1 LAKRHISSAVSQ
13 TSRITLLDASE
24 LKVRFNDNEVLK
36 SASLTIRDGDHL
48 GMVGRN
54 GCGKSTFL
62 KILAGIAQADD
73 GKVTPRSGLGIGYLP
88 QGLEASDG
96 ASVLDTIRGGAA
108 HSFNLLDEYESL
120 PADSNRQTELEQQIA
135 TADAWNIETR
145 IETAMMHLNTPAADR
160 LMGTLSGGE
169 KRRVALCRAIVSN
182 PDLLILDE
190 PTNHL
195 DTDSIEWMAQYL
207 KKFRGAFLV
216 ATHDRYFLDEICNHI
231 VELQAGRF
239 HTHKGNYSDYLESN
253 LARMENEQA
262 IDLKRKRFLRRELDW
277 IRRGPKARTTK
288 AKFRVDKFHSIK
300 NTQGSDKELS
310 MDLII
315 PPPGQLANRVV
326 DLINVSLELGGRELI
341 ERFDFKFEAGMRIGI
356 CGRNGLGKTSLLRI
370 VLGQLAPTGGS
381 QKTGVLTQFN
391 YVDQERV
398 QLDPEKTLLQ
408 EVAEG
413 ADTIPFGNGKLAIR
427 AYLQRFGFDPKRINM
442 KVKSLS
448 GGEKSRLLLARI
460 LKHGGNFLIMDEPTN
475 DLDLPTLRLLE
486 EALLAFSGCVL
497 VVSHDRYFLNRVC
510 TGIIAFE
517 GDGLV
522 TYNEGD
528 YEYYRE
534 KLAERKMRLAKRLV
548 ATQANA
554 GSSRAPEAKPR
565 KMTWKEK
572 AELEGME
579 AAILKAEEAVTRIES
594 LFADP
599 EFHSKLGAK
608 TIELT
613 SELETAK
620 KHGTTLYAR
629 WEELE
634 AIRAANEKP

>member
-1 LAKRHISSAVSQ
+1 M
-13 TSRITLLDASE
+13 LDASE
-24 LKVRFNDNEVLK
+24 LKVRFNENEVLK

-62 KILAGIAQADD
+62 KILAGIAHADD
-73 GKVTPRSGLGIGYLP
+73 GKVTLRTGLGIGYLP
-88 QGLEASDG
+88 QGFNASDG
-96 ASVLDTIRGGAA
+96 VSVLDTIRDGAE
-108 HSFNLLDEYESL
+108 HSFNLLDEYEAL
-120 PADSNRQTELEQQIA
+120 PADSNRQTELEQQIVA
-135 TADAWNIETR
+135 ADAWNIETR

-169 KRRVALCRAIVSN
+169 KRRVALCRSIVSN

-262 IDLKRKRFLRRELDW
+262 IELKRKRFLHRELDW

-300 NTQGSDKELS
+300 NTQSPDRELS

-326 DLINVSLELGGRELI
+326 DLINISLELGGRELI
-341 ERFDFKFEAGMRIGI
+341 EQFDFKFEAGMRIGI

-370 VLGQLAPTGGS
+370 VLGQLAPTSGS

-398 QLDPEKTLLQ
+398 QIDPEKTLLQ

-413 ADTIPFGNGKLAIR
+413 ADTISFGNGKLAIR

-517 GDGLV
+517 GDGQV
-522 TYNEGD
+522 AYNEGD

-534 KLAERKMRLAKRLV
+534 KFATRKKRLTKPPV

-554 GSSRAPEAKPR
+554 ESSSAPEAKPR

-579 AAILKAEEAVTRIES
+579 AAILKDEESVTRIES

-599 EFHSKLGAK
+599 EFHSKHGAK

-620 KHGTTLYAR
+620 KQSAALYAR

-634 AIRAANEKP
+634 ALRAANEKS

>member
-1 LAKRHISSAVSQ
+1 M
-13 TSRITLLDASE
+13 LDASE

-62 KILAGIAQADD
+62 KILAGITQADD

-88 QGLEASDG
+88 QGLDASDG
-96 ASVLDTIRGGAA
+96 VSVLDTIRDGAA

-182 PDLLILDE
+182 PDFLILDE

-216 ATHDRYFLDEICNHI
+216 ATHDRYFLDETCNHI
-231 VELQAGRF
+231 VEVQAGRF

-262 IDLKRKRFLRRELDW
+262 TELKRKRFLRRELDW

-300 NTQGSDKELS
+300 NTQGPDKELS

-341 ERFDFKFEAGMRIGI
+341 KRFDFKFEASMRIGI

-413 ADTIPFGNGKLAIR
+413 ADTIPFGNGKLTIR

-522 TYNEGD
+522 AYNEGD

-534 KLAERKMRLAKRLV
+534 KLAERKMRLAKRPV

-579 AAILKAEEAVTRIES
+579 AAILKAEEAVARIES

-599 EFHSKLGAK
+599 EFHSKHGAK

-620 KHGTTLYAR
+620 KQGAALYAR

>member
-1 LAKRHISSAVSQ
+1 MSQ
-13 TSRITLLDASE
+13 SPRITLLDASE

-62 KILAGIAQADD
+62 KILAGITQADD

-88 QGLEASDG
+88 QGLDASDG
-96 ASVLDTIRGGAA
+96 VSVLDTIRDGAA

-182 PDLLILDE
+182 PDFLILDE

-216 ATHDRYFLDEICNHI
+216 ATHDRYFLDETCNHI

-262 IDLKRKRFLRRELDW
+262 IELKRKRFLRRELDW

-300 NTQGSDKELS
+300 NTQGPDKELS

-341 ERFDFKFEAGMRIGI
+341 ERFDFKFEASMRIGI

-522 TYNEGD
+522 AYNEGD

-534 KLAERKMRLAKRLV
+534 KLAERKMRLAKRPV

-579 AAILKAEEAVTRIES
+579 AAILKAEEAVARIES

-599 EFHSKLGAK
+599 EFHSKHGAK

-620 KHGTTLYAR
+620 KQGAALYAR

-634 AIRAANEKP
+634 AIWAANEKP

>member
-1 LAKRHISSAVSQ
+1 MSQ
-13 TSRITLLDASE
+13 PPRITLLDASE
-24 LKVRFNDNEVLK
+24 LKVRFNENEVLK

-62 KILAGIAQADD
+62 KILAGIAHADD
-73 GKVTPRSGLGIGYLP
+73 GKVTLRTGLGIGYLP
-88 QGLEASDG
+88 QGLNASDG
-96 ASVLDTIRGGAA
+96 VSVLDTIRDGAE
-108 HSFNLLDEYESL
+108 HSFNLLDEYEAL
-120 PADSNRQTELEQQIA
+120 PADSNRQTELEQQIVA
-135 TADAWNIETR
+135 ADAWNIETR
-145 IETAMMHLNTPAADR
+145 IETAMMHLNTPASDR

-169 KRRVALCRAIVSN
+169 KRRVALCRSIVSN

-262 IDLKRKRFLRRELDW
+262 IELKRKRFLHRELDW

-300 NTQGSDKELS
+300 NTQSPDRELS

-326 DLINVSLELGGRELI
+326 DLNNVSLELGGRELI
-341 ERFDFKFEAGMRIGI
+341 EQFDFKFEAGMRIGI

-370 VLGQLAPTGGS
+370 VLGQLAPTSGS

-413 ADTIPFGNGKLAIR
+413 ADTISFGNGKLAIR

-517 GDGLV
+517 GDGQV
-522 TYNEGD
+522 AYNEGD

-534 KLAERKMRLAKRLV
+534 KLATRKKRLAKLPV

-554 GSSRAPEAKPR
+554 ESSRAPEAKPR

-579 AAILKAEEAVTRIES
+579 AAILKDEESVARIES

-599 EFHSKLGAK
+599 EFHSKHGAK
-608 TIELT
+608 TSELT

-620 KHGTTLYAR
+620 KQSAALYAR

-634 AIRAANEKP
+634 ALRAANEKS

>member
-1 LAKRHISSAVSQ
+1 MSQ
-13 TSRITLLDASE
+13 SPRITLLDASE

-88 QGLEASDG
+88 QGLDASDG
-96 ASVLDTIRGGAA
+96 VSVLDTIRDGAA

-182 PDLLILDE
+182 PDFLILDE

-216 ATHDRYFLDEICNHI
+216 ATHDRYFLDETCNHI

-262 IDLKRKRFLRRELDW
+262 IELKRKRFLRRELDW

-300 NTQGSDKELS
+300 NTQGPDKELS

-341 ERFDFKFEAGMRIGI
+341 ERFDFKFEASMRIGI

-413 ADTIPFGNGKLAIR
+413 ADTIPFGNGKLTIR

-522 TYNEGD
+522 AYNEGD

-534 KLAERKMRLAKRLV
+534 KLAERKMRLAKRPV

-579 AAILKAEEAVTRIES
+579 AAILKAEEAVARIES

-599 EFHSKLGAK
+599 EFHSKHGAK

-620 KHGTTLYAR
+620 KHGAALYAR

>member
-1 LAKRHISSAVSQ
+1 MSQ
-13 TSRITLLDASE
+13 SSRITLLDASE

-62 KILAGIAQADD
+62 KILAGITQADD

-88 QGLEASDG
+88 QGLDASDG
-96 ASVLDTIRGGAA
+96 VSVLDTIRDGAA

-135 TADAWNIETR
+135 AADAWNIETR

-169 KRRVALCRAIVSN
+169 KRRVALCRSIVSN

-216 ATHDRYFLDEICNHI
+216 ATHDRYFLDETCNHI

-262 IDLKRKRFLRRELDW
+262 IELKRKRFLHRELDW

-300 NTQGSDKELS
+300 NTQSPDRELS

-341 ERFDFKFEAGMRIGI
+341 EQFDFKFEAGMRIGI

-534 KLAERKMRLAKRLV
+534 KLAERKMRLAKRPV

-579 AAILKAEEAVTRIES
+579 TAILKAEEAVARIES

-599 EFHSKLGAK
+599 EFHSKHGAK

-620 KHGTTLYAR
+620 KQGAALYAR

>member
-1 LAKRHISSAVSQ
+1 MSQ
-13 TSRITLLDASE
+13 PPRITLLDASE

-62 KILAGIAQADD
+62 KILAGITQADD

-88 QGLEASDG
+88 QGLDASDG
-96 ASVLDTIRGGAA
+96 VSVLDTIRDGAA

-182 PDLLILDE
+182 PDFLILDE

-216 ATHDRYFLDEICNHI
+216 ATHDRYFLDETCNHI

-262 IDLKRKRFLRRELDW
+262 IELKRKRFLRRELDW

-300 NTQGSDKELS
+300 NTQGPDKELS

-341 ERFDFKFEAGMRIGI
+341 ERFDFKFEASMRIGI

-413 ADTIPFGNGKLAIR
+413 ADTIPFGNGKLTIR

-522 TYNEGD
+522 AYNEGD

-534 KLAERKMRLAKRLV
+534 KLAERKMRLAKRPV

-579 AAILKAEEAVTRIES
+579 AAILKAEEAVARIES

-599 EFHSKLGAK
+599 EFHSKHGAK

-620 KHGTTLYAR
+620 KQGAALYAR

-634 AIRAANEKP
+634 AIWAANEKP

>member
-1 LAKRHISSAVSQ
+1 MDPAEGLFFDSIVKSFGGTHALSGVS
-13 TSRITLLDASE
+13 
-24 LKVRFNDNEVLK
+24 LKVRRGEIVAL
-36 SASLTIRDGDHL
+36 L
-48 GMVGRN
+48 GEN
-54 GCGKSTFL
+54 GAGKSTFL

-88 QGLEASDG
+88 QGLDASDDV
-96 ASVLDTIRGGAA
+96 SVLDTIRDGAA

-182 PDLLILDE
+182 PDFLILDE

-216 ATHDRYFLDEICNHI
+216 ATHDRYFLDETCNHI

-262 IDLKRKRFLRRELDW
+262 IELKRKRFLRRELDW

-300 NTQGSDKELS
+300 NTQGPDKELS

-341 ERFDFKFEAGMRIGI
+341 ERFDFKFEASMRIGI

-391 YVDQERV
+391 YMDQERV

-413 ADTIPFGNGKLAIR
+413 ADTIPFGNGKLTIR

-522 TYNEGD
+522 AYNEGD

-534 KLAERKMRLAKRLV
+534 KLAERKMRLAKRPV

-554 GSSRAPEAKPR
+554 GSSHAPEAKPR

-579 AAILKAEEAVTRIES
+579 AAILKAEEAVARIES

-599 EFHSKLGAK
+599 EFHSKHGAK

-620 KHGTTLYAR
+620 KQGAALYAR

>member
-1 LAKRHISSAVSQ
+1 MSQ
-13 TSRITLLDASE
+13 PPRITLLDASE
-24 LKVRFNDNEVLK
+24 LKVRFNENEVLK

-62 KILAGIAQADD
+62 KILAGIAHADD
-73 GKVTPRSGLGIGYLP
+73 GKVTLRTGLGIGYLP
-88 QGLEASDG
+88 QGLNASDG
-96 ASVLDTIRGGAA
+96 VSVLDTIRDGAE
-108 HSFNLLDEYESL
+108 HSFNLLDEYEAL

-135 TADAWNIETR
+135 AADAWNIETR
-145 IETAMMHLNTPAADR
+145 IETAMMHLNTPASDR

-169 KRRVALCRAIVSN
+169 KRRVALCRSIVSN

-262 IDLKRKRFLRRELDW
+262 IELKRKRFLHRELDW

-300 NTQGSDKELS
+300 NTQSPDRELS

-326 DLINVSLELGGRELI
+326 DLNNVSLELGGRELI
-341 ERFDFKFEAGMRIGI
+341 EQFDFKFEAGMRIGI

-370 VLGQLAPTGGS
+370 VLGQLAPTSGS

-398 QLDPEKTLLQ
+398 QIDPEKTLLQ

-413 ADTIPFGNGKLAIR
+413 ADTISFGNGKLAIR

-517 GDGLV
+517 GDGQV
-522 TYNEGD
+522 AYNEGD

-534 KLAERKMRLAKRLV
+534 KLATRKKRLAKLPV
-548 ATQANA
+548 ATQTNA
-554 GSSRAPEAKPR
+554 ESSRAPEAKPR

-579 AAILKAEEAVTRIES
+579 AAILKDEESVARIES

-599 EFHSKLGAK
+599 EFHSKHGAK
-608 TIELT
+608 TSELT
-613 SELETAK
+613 IELETAK
-620 KHGTTLYAR
+620 KQSAALYAR

-634 AIRAANEKP
+634 ALRAANEKS

>member
-1 LAKRHISSAVSQ
+1 M
-13 TSRITLLDASE
+13 LDASE

-88 QGLEASDG
+88 QGLDASDG
-96 ASVLDTIRGGAA
+96 VSVLDTIRDGAA

-182 PDLLILDE
+182 PDFLILDE

-216 ATHDRYFLDEICNHI
+216 ATHDRYFLDETCNHI

-262 IDLKRKRFLRRELDW
+262 IELKRKRFLRRELDW

-300 NTQGSDKELS
+300 NTQGPDKELS

-341 ERFDFKFEAGMRIGI
+341 ERFDFKFEASMRIGI

-413 ADTIPFGNGKLAIR
+413 ADTIPFGNGKLTIR

-522 TYNEGD
+522 AYNEGD

-534 KLAERKMRLAKRLV
+534 KLAERKMRLAKRPV

-579 AAILKAEEAVTRIES
+579 AAILKAEEAVARIES

-599 EFHSKLGAK
+599 EFHSKHGAK

-620 KHGTTLYAR
+620 KQGAALYAR

>member
-1 LAKRHISSAVSQ
+1 MSQ
-13 TSRITLLDASE
+13 PPRITLLDASE

-88 QGLEASDG
+88 QGLDASDG
-96 ASVLDTIRGGAA
+96 VSVLDTIRDGAA

-182 PDLLILDE
+182 PDFLILDE

-216 ATHDRYFLDEICNHI
+216 ATHDRYFLDETCNHI

-239 HTHKGNYSDYLESN
+239 QTHKGNYSDYLESN

-262 IDLKRKRFLRRELDW
+262 IELKRKRFLRRELDW

-300 NTQGSDKELS
+300 NTQGPDKELS

-341 ERFDFKFEAGMRIGI
+341 ERFDFKFEASMRIGI

-391 YVDQERV
+391 YMDQERV

-413 ADTIPFGNGKLAIR
+413 ADTIPFGNGKLTIR

-522 TYNEGD
+522 AYNEGD

-534 KLAERKMRLAKRLV
+534 KLAERKMRLAKRPV

-554 GSSRAPEAKPR
+554 GSSHAPEAKPR

-579 AAILKAEEAVTRIES
+579 AAILKAEEAVARIES

-599 EFHSKLGAK
+599 EFHSKHGAK

-620 KHGTTLYAR
+620 KQGAALYAR

>member
-1 LAKRHISSAVSQ
+1 M
-13 TSRITLLDASE
+13 LDASE

-88 QGLEASDG
+88 QGLDASDG
-96 ASVLDTIRGGAA
+96 VSVLDTIRDGAA

-182 PDLLILDE
+182 PDFLILDE

-216 ATHDRYFLDEICNHI
+216 ATHDRYFLDETCNHI

-262 IDLKRKRFLRRELDW
+262 IELKRKRFLRRELDW

-300 NTQGSDKELS
+300 NTQGPDKELS

-341 ERFDFKFEAGMRIGI
+341 ERFDFKFEASMRIGI

-413 ADTIPFGNGKLAIR
+413 ADTIPFGNGKLTIR

-522 TYNEGD
+522 AYNEGD

-534 KLAERKMRLAKRLV
+534 KLAERKMRLAKRPV

-554 GSSRAPEAKPR
+554 GSSHAPEAKPR

-579 AAILKAEEAVTRIES
+579 AAILKAEEAVARIES

-599 EFHSKLGAK
+599 EFHSKHGAK

-613 SELETAK
+613 SELETSK
-620 KHGTTLYAR
+620 KQGAALYAR

>member
-1 LAKRHISSAVSQ
+1 VSQ
-13 TSRITLLDASE
+13 PPRITLLDASE

-88 QGLEASDG
+88 QGLDASDG
-96 ASVLDTIRGGAA
+96 VSVLDTIRDGAA

-182 PDLLILDE
+182 PDFLILDE

-216 ATHDRYFLDEICNHI
+216 ATHDRYFLDETCNHI

-262 IDLKRKRFLRRELDW
+262 IELKRKRFLRRELDW

-300 NTQGSDKELS
+300 NTQGPDKELS

-341 ERFDFKFEAGMRIGI
+341 KRFDFKFEASMRIGI

-413 ADTIPFGNGKLAIR
+413 ADTIPFGNGKLTIR

-522 TYNEGD
+522 AYNEGD

-534 KLAERKMRLAKRLV
+534 KLAERKMRLAKRPV

-554 GSSRAPEAKPR
+554 GSSHAPEAKPR

-579 AAILKAEEAVTRIES
+579 AAILKAEEAVARIES

-599 EFHSKLGAK
+599 EFHSKHGAK

-620 KHGTTLYAR
+620 KQGAALYAR

>member
-1 LAKRHISSAVSQ
+1 MSQ
-13 TSRITLLDASE
+13 PPRITLLDASE
-24 LKVRFNDNEVLK
+24 LKVRFNENEVLK

-62 KILAGIAQADD
+62 KILAGIAHADD
-73 GKVTPRSGLGIGYLP
+73 GKVTLRTGLGIGYLP
-88 QGLEASDG
+88 QGLNASDG
-96 ASVLDTIRGGAA
+96 VSVLDTIRDGAE
-108 HSFNLLDEYESL
+108 HSFNLLDEYEAL
-120 PADSNRQTELEQQIA
+120 PADSNRQTELEQQIVA
-135 TADAWNIETR
+135 ADAWNIETR
-145 IETAMMHLNTPAADR
+145 IETAMMHLNTPASDR

-169 KRRVALCRAIVSN
+169 KRRVALCRSIVSN

-262 IDLKRKRFLRRELDW
+262 IELKRKRFLHRELDW

-300 NTQGSDKELS
+300 NTQSPDRELS

-326 DLINVSLELGGRELI
+326 DLNNVSLELGGRELI
-341 ERFDFKFEAGMRIGI
+341 EQFDFKFEAGMRIGI

-370 VLGQLAPTGGS
+370 VLGQLAPTSGS

-413 ADTIPFGNGKLAIR
+413 ADTISFGNGKLAIR

-517 GDGLV
+517 GDGQV
-522 TYNEGD
+522 AYNEGD

-534 KLAERKMRLAKRLV
+534 KLASRKKRLAKLPV

-554 GSSRAPEAKPR
+554 ESSRAPEAKPR

-579 AAILKAEEAVTRIES
+579 AAILKDEESVTRIES

-599 EFHSKLGAK
+599 EFHSKHGAK
-608 TIELT
+608 TSELT
-613 SELETAK
+613 IELETAK
-620 KHGTTLYAR
+620 KQSAALYAR

-634 AIRAANEKP
+634 ALRTANEKS

>member
-1 LAKRHISSAVSQ
+1 MSQ
-13 TSRITLLDASE
+13 SPRITLLDASE

-88 QGLEASDG
+88 QGLDASDDV
-96 ASVLDTIRGGAA
+96 SVLDTIRDGAA

-182 PDLLILDE
+182 PDFLILDE

-216 ATHDRYFLDEICNHI
+216 ATHDRYFLDETCNHI

-262 IDLKRKRFLRRELDW
+262 IELKRKRFLRRELDW

-300 NTQGSDKELS
+300 NTQGPDKELS

-341 ERFDFKFEAGMRIGI
+341 ERFDFKFEASMRIGI

-522 TYNEGD
+522 AYNEGD

-534 KLAERKMRLAKRLV
+534 KLAERKMRLAKRPV

-579 AAILKAEEAVTRIES
+579 AAILKAEEAVARIES

-599 EFHSKLGAK
+599 EFHSKHGAK

-620 KHGTTLYAR
+620 KQGAALYTR

>member
-1 LAKRHISSAVSQ
+1 MSQ
-13 TSRITLLDASE
+13 SPRITLLDASE

-62 KILAGIAQADD
+62 KILAGITQADD

-88 QGLEASDG
+88 QGLDASDG
-96 ASVLDTIRGGAA
+96 VSVLDTIRDGAA

-182 PDLLILDE
+182 PDFLILDE

-216 ATHDRYFLDEICNHI
+216 ATHDRYFLDETCNHI

-262 IDLKRKRFLRRELDW
+262 IELKRKRFLRRELDW

-300 NTQGSDKELS
+300 NTQGPDKELS

-341 ERFDFKFEAGMRIGI
+341 ERFDFKFEASMRIGI

-413 ADTIPFGNGKLAIR
+413 ADTIPFGNGKLTIR

-522 TYNEGD
+522 AYNEGD

-534 KLAERKMRLAKRLV
+534 KLAERKMRLAKRPV

-579 AAILKAEEAVTRIES
+579 AAILKAEEAVARIES

-599 EFHSKLGAK
+599 EFHSKHGAK

-620 KHGTTLYAR
+620 KQGAALYAR

>member
-1 LAKRHISSAVSQ
+1 MSQ
-13 TSRITLLDASE
+13 SPRITLLDASE

-88 QGLEASDG
+88 QGLDASDG
-96 ASVLDTIRGGAA
+96 VSVLDTIRDGAA

-182 PDLLILDE
+182 PDFLILDE

-216 ATHDRYFLDEICNHI
+216 ATHDRYFLDETCNHI

-262 IDLKRKRFLRRELDW
+262 IELKRKRFLRRELDW

-300 NTQGSDKELS
+300 NTQGPDKELS

-341 ERFDFKFEAGMRIGI
+341 ERFDFKFEASMRIGI

-413 ADTIPFGNGKLAIR
+413 ADTIPFGNGKLTIR

-522 TYNEGD
+522 AYNEGD

-534 KLAERKMRLAKRLV
+534 KLAERKMRLAKRPV

-554 GSSRAPEAKPR
+554 GSSRASEAKPR

-579 AAILKAEEAVTRIES
+579 AAILKAEEAVARIES

-599 EFHSKLGAK
+599 EFHSKHGAK

-620 KHGTTLYAR
+620 KQGAALYAR

>member
-1 LAKRHISSAVSQ
+1 MSQ

-534 KLAERKMRLAKRLV
+534 KLAERKMRLAKRPV

-579 AAILKAEEAVTRIES
+579 AAILKAEEAVARIES

-599 EFHSKLGAK
+599 EFHSKHGAK

-620 KHGTTLYAR
+620 KQGAALYAR

>member
-1 LAKRHISSAVSQ
+1 MSQ
-13 TSRITLLDASE
+13 PPRITLLDASE
-24 LKVRFNDNEVLK
+24 LKVRFNENEVLK

-62 KILAGIAQADD
+62 KILAGIAHADD
-73 GKVTPRSGLGIGYLP
+73 GKVTLRTGLGIGYLP
-88 QGLEASDG
+88 QGLNASDG
-96 ASVLDTIRGGAA
+96 VSVLDTIRDGAE
-108 HSFNLLDEYESL
+108 HSFNLLDEYEAL
-120 PADSNRQTELEQQIA
+120 PADSNRQTELEQQIVA
-135 TADAWNIETR
+135 ADAWNIETR

-169 KRRVALCRAIVSN
+169 KRRVALCRSIVSN

-262 IDLKRKRFLRRELDW
+262 IELKRKRFLHRELDW

-300 NTQGSDKELS
+300 NTQSPDRELS

-326 DLINVSLELGGRELI
+326 DLINISLELGGRELI
-341 ERFDFKFEAGMRIGI
+341 EQFDFKFEAGMRIGI

-370 VLGQLAPTGGS
+370 VLGQLAPTSGS

-398 QLDPEKTLLQ
+398 QIDPEKTLLQ

-413 ADTIPFGNGKLAIR
+413 ADTISFGNGKLAIR

-517 GDGLV
+517 GDGQV
-522 TYNEGD
+522 AYNEGD

-534 KLAERKMRLAKRLV
+534 KFATRKKRLTKPPV

-554 GSSRAPEAKPR
+554 ESSSAPEAKPR

-579 AAILKAEEAVTRIES
+579 AAILKDEESVARIES

-599 EFHSKLGAK
+599 EFHSKHGAK

-620 KHGTTLYAR
+620 KQSAALYAR

-634 AIRAANEKP
+634 ALRAANEKS

>member
-1 LAKRHISSAVSQ
+1 MSQ
-13 TSRITLLDASE
+13 PPRITLLDASE

-88 QGLEASDG
+88 QGLDASDG
-96 ASVLDTIRGGAA
+96 VSVLDTIRDGAA

-182 PDLLILDE
+182 PDFLILDE

-216 ATHDRYFLDEICNHI
+216 ATHDRYFLDETCNHI

-262 IDLKRKRFLRRELDW
+262 IELKRKRFLRRELDW

-300 NTQGSDKELS
+300 NTQGPDKELS

-341 ERFDFKFEAGMRIGI
+341 ERFDFKFEASMRIGI

-391 YVDQERV
+391 YMDQERV

-413 ADTIPFGNGKLAIR
+413 ADTIPFGNGKLTIR

-522 TYNEGD
+522 AYNEGD

-534 KLAERKMRLAKRLV
+534 KLAERKMRLAKRPV

-554 GSSRAPEAKPR
+554 GSSHAPEAKPR

-579 AAILKAEEAVTRIES
+579 AAILKAEEAVARIES

-599 EFHSKLGAK
+599 EFHSKHGAK

-620 KHGTTLYAR
+620 KQGAALYAR

>member
-1 LAKRHISSAVSQ
+1 MSQ
-13 TSRITLLDASE
+13 PPRITLLDASE

-88 QGLEASDG
+88 QGLDASDG
-96 ASVLDTIRGGAA
+96 VSVLDTIRDGAA

-182 PDLLILDE
+182 PDFLILDE

-216 ATHDRYFLDEICNHI
+216 ATHDRYFLDETCNHI

-262 IDLKRKRFLRRELDW
+262 IELKRKRFLRRELDW

-300 NTQGSDKELS
+300 NTQGPDKELS

-341 ERFDFKFEAGMRIGI
+341 ERFDFKFEASMRIGI

-413 ADTIPFGNGKLAIR
+413 ADTIPFGNGKLTIR

-522 TYNEGD
+522 AYNEGD

-534 KLAERKMRLAKRLV
+534 KLAERKMRLAKRPV

-554 GSSRAPEAKPR
+554 GSSHAPEAKPR

-579 AAILKAEEAVTRIES
+579 AAILKAEEAVARIES

-599 EFHSKLGAK
+599 EFHSKHGAK

-613 SELETAK
+613 SELETSK
-620 KHGTTLYAR
+620 KQGAALYAR

>member
-1 LAKRHISSAVSQ
+1 MSQ
-13 TSRITLLDASE
+13 PPHITLLDASE

-73 GKVTPRSGLGIGYLP
+73 GKVTLRSGLGIGYLP
-88 QGLEASDG
+88 QGLDASDG
-96 ASVLDTIRGGAA
+96 VSVLDTIRDGAA

-120 PADSNRQTELEQQIA
+120 PADSNRQTELEQQITA
-135 TADAWNIETR
+135 ADAWNIETR

-169 KRRVALCRAIVSN
+169 KRRVALCRSIVSN

-262 IDLKRKRFLRRELDW
+262 IELKRKRFLHRELDW

-300 NTQGSDKELS
+300 NTQSPDRELS

-341 ERFDFKFEAGMRIGI
+341 EQFDFKFEAGMRIGI

-413 ADTIPFGNGKLAIR
+413 ADTISFGNGKLAIR

-522 TYNEGD
+522 AYNEGD

-534 KLAERKMRLAKRLV
+534 KLAERKMRLAKQPA
-548 ATQANA
+548 ATHAND

-579 AAILKAEEAVTRIES
+579 AAILKDEEAVARLES

-599 EFHSKLGAK
+599 EFHSKHGVK

-613 SELETAK
+613 NELETAK
-620 KHGTTLYAR
+620 KHVAALYAR

-634 AIRAANEKP
+634 AIRAANEKA

>member
-1 LAKRHISSAVSQ
+1 
-13 TSRITLLDASE
+13 LLDASE

-88 QGLEASDG
+88 QGLDASDG
-96 ASVLDTIRGGAA
+96 VSVLDTIRDGAA

-182 PDLLILDE
+182 PDFLILDE

-216 ATHDRYFLDEICNHI
+216 ATHDRYFLDETCNHI

-262 IDLKRKRFLRRELDW
+262 IELKRKRFLRRELDW

-300 NTQGSDKELS
+300 NTQGPDKELS

-326 DLINVSLELGGRELI
+326 DLINVSLELGGRKLI
-341 ERFDFKFEAGMRIGI
+341 ERFDFKFEASMRIGI
-356 CGRNGLGKTSLLRI
+356 CGRNALGKTSLLRI

-413 ADTIPFGNGKLAIR
+413 ADTIPFGNGKLTIR

-522 TYNEGD
+522 AYNEGD

-534 KLAERKMRLAKRLV
+534 KLAERKMRLAKRPV

-579 AAILKAEEAVTRIES
+579 AAILKAEEAVARIES

-599 EFHSKLGAK
+599 EFHSKHGAK

-620 KHGTTLYAR
+620 KQGAALYAR

>member
-1 LAKRHISSAVSQ
+1 
-13 TSRITLLDASE
+13 LLDASE

-88 QGLEASDG
+88 QGLDASDG
-96 ASVLDTIRGGAA
+96 VSVLDTIRDGAA

-182 PDLLILDE
+182 PDFLILDE

-216 ATHDRYFLDEICNHI
+216 ATHDRYFLDETCNHI

-262 IDLKRKRFLRRELDW
+262 IELKRKRFLRRELDW

-300 NTQGSDKELS
+300 NTQGPDKELS

-341 ERFDFKFEAGMRIGI
+341 ERFDFKFEASMRIGI

-413 ADTIPFGNGKLAIR
+413 ADTIPFGNGKLTIR

-522 TYNEGD
+522 AYNEGD

-534 KLAERKMRLAKRLV
+534 KLAERKMRLAKRPV

-579 AAILKAEEAVTRIES
+579 AAILKAEEAVARIES

-599 EFHSKLGAK
+599 EFHSKHGAK

-620 KHGTTLYAR
+620 KQGAALYAR

>member
-1 LAKRHISSAVSQ
+1 MSQ
-13 TSRITLLDASE
+13 SPRITLLDASE

-62 KILAGIAQADD
+62 KILAGITQADD

-88 QGLEASDG
+88 QGLDASDG
-96 ASVLDTIRGGAA
+96 VSVLDTIRDGAA

-120 PADSNRQTELEQQIA
+120 PADSNPQTELEQQIA

-182 PDLLILDE
+182 PDFLILDE

-216 ATHDRYFLDEICNHI
+216 ATHDRYFLDETCNHI

-262 IDLKRKRFLRRELDW
+262 IELKRKRFLRRELDW

-300 NTQGSDKELS
+300 NTQGPDKELS

-341 ERFDFKFEAGMRIGI
+341 ERFDFKFEASMRIGI

-413 ADTIPFGNGKLAIR
+413 ADTIPFGNGKLTIR

-522 TYNEGD
+522 AYNEGD
-528 YEYYRE
+528 YEYYRQ
-534 KLAERKMRLAKRLV
+534 KLAERKMRLAKRPV

-579 AAILKAEEAVTRIES
+579 AAILKAEEAVARIES

-599 EFHSKLGAK
+599 EFHSKHGAK

-620 KHGTTLYAR
+620 KQGAALYAR

-634 AIRAANEKP
+634 AIWAANEKP

>member
-1 LAKRHISSAVSQ
+1 M
-13 TSRITLLDASE
+13 LDASE

-88 QGLEASDG
+88 QGLDASDG
-96 ASVLDTIRGGAA
+96 VSVLDTIRDGAA

-182 PDLLILDE
+182 PDFLILDE

-216 ATHDRYFLDEICNHI
+216 ATHDRYFLDETCNHI

-262 IDLKRKRFLRRELDW
+262 IELKRKRFLRRELDW

-300 NTQGSDKELS
+300 NTQGPDKELS

-341 ERFDFKFEAGMRIGI
+341 ERFDFKFEASMRIGI

-413 ADTIPFGNGKLAIR
+413 ADTIPFGNGKLTIR

-522 TYNEGD
+522 AYNEGD

-534 KLAERKMRLAKRLV
+534 KLAERKMRLAKRPV

-554 GSSRAPEAKPR
+554 GSSHAPEAKPR

-579 AAILKAEEAVTRIES
+579 AAILKAEEAVARIES

-599 EFHSKLGAK
+599 EFHSKHGAK

-620 KHGTTLYAR
+620 KQGAALYAR

>member
-1 LAKRHISSAVSQ
+1 
-13 TSRITLLDASE
+13 LLDASE

-73 GKVTPRSGLGIGYLP
+73 GKVTLRSGLGIGYLP
-88 QGLEASDG
+88 QGLDASDG
-96 ASVLDTIRGGAA
+96 VSVLDTIRDGAA

-135 TADAWNIETR
+135 AADAWNIETR

-169 KRRVALCRAIVSN
+169 KRRVALCRSIVSN

-262 IDLKRKRFLRRELDW
+262 IELKRKRFLHRELDW

-300 NTQGSDKELS
+300 NTQSPDRELS

-326 DLINVSLELGGRELI
+326 DLINVSLELGGRKLI
-341 ERFDFKFEAGMRIGI
+341 EQFDFKFEAGMRIGI

-413 ADTIPFGNGKLAIR
+413 ADTISFGNGKLAIR

-442 KVKSLS
+442 KIKSLS

-522 TYNEGD
+522 AYNEGD

-534 KLAERKMRLAKRLV
+534 KLAERKMRLAKPPV
-548 ATQANA
+548 ASQANA

-579 AAILKAEEAVTRIES
+579 AAILKDEEAVARLES

-599 EFHSKLGAK
+599 EFHSKHGVK

-613 SELETAK
+613 NELETAK
-620 KHGTTLYAR
+620 KHVAALYAR

-634 AIRAANEKP
+634 AIRAANEKA

>member
-1 LAKRHISSAVSQ
+1 MSQ
-13 TSRITLLDASE
+13 SPRITLLDASE

-62 KILAGIAQADD
+62 KILAGITQADD

-88 QGLEASDG
+88 QGLDASDG
-96 ASVLDTIRGGAA
+96 VSVLDTIRDGAA

-182 PDLLILDE
+182 PDFLILDE

-216 ATHDRYFLDEICNHI
+216 ATHDRYFLDETCNHI

-262 IDLKRKRFLRRELDW
+262 TELKRKRFLRRELDW

-300 NTQGSDKELS
+300 NTQGPDKELS

-341 ERFDFKFEAGMRIGI
+341 ERFDFKFEASMRIGI

-413 ADTIPFGNGKLAIR
+413 ADTIPFGNGKLTIR

-522 TYNEGD
+522 AYNEGD

-534 KLAERKMRLAKRLV
+534 KLAERKMRLAKRPV

-572 AELEGME
+572 AELEDME
-579 AAILKAEEAVTRIES
+579 TAILKAEEAVARIES

-599 EFHSKLGAK
+599 EFHSKHGAK

-620 KHGTTLYAR
+620 KQGAALYAR

-634 AIRAANEKP
+634 AIWAANEKP

>member
-1 LAKRHISSAVSQ
+1 
-13 TSRITLLDASE
+13 
-24 LKVRFNDNEVLK
+24 
-36 SASLTIRDGDHL
+36 
-48 GMVGRN
+48 
-54 GCGKSTFL
+54 
-62 KILAGIAQADD
+62 
-73 GKVTPRSGLGIGYLP
+73 
-88 QGLEASDG
+88 
-96 ASVLDTIRGGAA
+96 
-108 HSFNLLDEYESL
+108 
-120 PADSNRQTELEQQIA
+120 
-135 TADAWNIETR
+135 
-145 IETAMMHLNTPAADR
+145 
-160 LMGTLSGGE
+160 
-169 KRRVALCRAIVSN
+169 
-182 PDLLILDE
+182 
-190 PTNHL
+190 
-195 DTDSIEWMAQYL
+195 
-207 KKFRGAFLV
+207 
-216 ATHDRYFLDEICNHI
+216 
-231 VELQAGRF
+231 
-239 HTHKGNYSDYLESN
+239 
-253 LARMENEQA
+253 
-262 IDLKRKRFLRRELDW
+262 
-277 IRRGPKARTTK
+277 
-288 AKFRVDKFHSIK
+288 
-300 NTQGSDKELS
+300 

-341 ERFDFKFEAGMRIGI
+341 ERFDFKFEASMRIGI
-356 CGRNGLGKTSLLRI
+356 CGRNGVGKTSLLRI

-391 YVDQERV
+391 YMDQERV

-413 ADTIPFGNGKLAIR
+413 ADTIPFGNGKLTIR

-522 TYNEGD
+522 AYNEGD

-534 KLAERKMRLAKRLV
+534 KLAERKMRLAKRPV

-554 GSSRAPEAKPR
+554 GSSHAPEAKPR

-579 AAILKAEEAVTRIES
+579 AAILKAEEAVARIES

-599 EFHSKLGAK
+599 EFHSKHGAK

-620 KHGTTLYAR
+620 KQGAALYAR

>member
-1 LAKRHISSAVSQ
+1 MSQ
-13 TSRITLLDASE
+13 SPRITLLDASE

-62 KILAGIAQADD
+62 KILAGITQADD

-88 QGLEASDG
+88 QGLDASDG
-96 ASVLDTIRGGAA
+96 VSVLDTIRDGAA

-182 PDLLILDE
+182 PDFLILDE

-216 ATHDRYFLDEICNHI
+216 ATHDRYFLDETCNHI

-262 IDLKRKRFLRRELDW
+262 IELKRKRFLRRELDW

-300 NTQGSDKELS
+300 NTQGPDKELS

-341 ERFDFKFEAGMRIGI
+341 ERFDFKFEASMRIGI

-413 ADTIPFGNGKLAIR
+413 ADTIPFGNGKLTIR

-522 TYNEGD
+522 AYNEGD

-534 KLAERKMRLAKRLV
+534 KLAERKMRLAKRPV

-572 AELEGME
+572 AELEDME
-579 AAILKAEEAVTRIES
+579 TAILKAEEAVARIES

-599 EFHSKLGAK
+599 EFHSKHGAK

-620 KHGTTLYAR
+620 KQGAALYAR

>member
-1 LAKRHISSAVSQ
+1 VSQ
-13 TSRITLLDASE
+13 SPRITLLDASE

-88 QGLEASDG
+88 QGLDASDG
-96 ASVLDTIRGGAA
+96 VSVLDTIRDGAA

-182 PDLLILDE
+182 PDFLILDE

-216 ATHDRYFLDEICNHI
+216 ATHDRYFLDETCNHI

-262 IDLKRKRFLRRELDW
+262 IELKRKRFLRRELDW

-300 NTQGSDKELS
+300 NTQGPDKELS

-341 ERFDFKFEAGMRIGI
+341 ERFDFKFEASMRIGI

-413 ADTIPFGNGKLAIR
+413 ADTIPFGNGKLTIR
-427 AYLQRFGFDPKRINM
+427 AYLQRFGFDPNRINM

-522 TYNEGD
+522 AYNEGD

-534 KLAERKMRLAKRLV
+534 KLAERKMRLAKRPV

-579 AAILKAEEAVTRIES
+579 AAILKAEEAVARIES

-599 EFHSKLGAK
+599 EFHSKHGAK

-620 KHGTTLYAR
+620 KQGAALYAR

>member
-1 LAKRHISSAVSQ
+1 MSQ

-534 KLAERKMRLAKRLV
+534 KLAERKMRLAKRPV

-620 KHGTTLYAR
+620 KQGAALYAR

>member
-1 LAKRHISSAVSQ
+1 MSQ
-13 TSRITLLDASE
+13 PPRITLLDASE

-88 QGLEASDG
+88 QGLDASDG
-96 ASVLDTIRGGAA
+96 VSVLDTIRDGAA

-182 PDLLILDE
+182 SDFLILDE

-216 ATHDRYFLDEICNHI
+216 ATHDRYFLDETCNHI

-262 IDLKRKRFLRRELDW
+262 IELKRKRFLRRELDW

-300 NTQGSDKELS
+300 NTQGPDKELS

-341 ERFDFKFEAGMRIGI
+341 ERFDFKFEASMRIGI

-413 ADTIPFGNGKLAIR
+413 ADTIPFGNGKLTIR

-522 TYNEGD
+522 AYNEGD

-534 KLAERKMRLAKRLV
+534 KLAERKMRLAKRPV

-579 AAILKAEEAVTRIES
+579 AAILKAEEAVARIES

-599 EFHSKLGAK
+599 EFHSKHGAK

-620 KHGTTLYAR
+620 KQGAALYTR